1 MIDEAEKK
9 TERIDVKVTP
19 SFKNMLTV
27 KYTAMNMKESE
38 FVRSAIM
45 NAQLNF
51 KLSDKDIGT
60 LIGTLGS
67 IGNNINQIAHNL
79 NIAKK
84 KNALDEVDYQDIANQ
99 LLIIK
104 EYMRN
109 LTC

>member
-1 MIDEAEKK
+1 MVDEAEKK
-9 TERIDVKVTP
+9 TELVAVKVTP

-27 KYTAMNMKESE
+27 KHTAMNMKESE
-38 FVRSAIM
+38 FIRSAIM

>member
-1 MIDEAEKK
+1 MIDESEKK

-19 SFKNMLTV
+19 SFKHMLAV
-27 KYTAMNMKESE
+27 KHTAMNMKESE

-67 IGNNINQIAHNL
+67 IGNNVNQIAHNL

-84 KNALDEVDYQDIANQ
+84 QNALDEVDYQDIANQ